1 MKKISV
7 ILLTL
12 MLALLAILPVSGAC
26 ADEIETQYYIVS
38 ENGKTVNLRA
48 RPEGSLIT
56 RLGVGKPVTLI
67 SDAGNGWIK
76 ISAKVDGAI
85 VKGYVMAEFLTTE
98 DPTELPQEFVKVN
111 RFKVFVAPSK
121 GENGHINL
129 RAEATAN
136 STCRRYL
143 YKDMELTVLEESNAW
158 YKVRTEA
165 GTVGYVVKAFVT
177 KEY

>member
-1 MKKISV
+1 MKKFSV

-12 MLALLAILPVSGAC
+12 VLALLAIVPVTAAC
-26 ADEIETQYYIVS
+26 ADGIETQYYIAS
-38 ENGKTVNLRA
+38 ENGKTVNLRS

-67 SDAGNGWIK
+67 SDDGNGWVK
-76 ISAKVDGAI
+76 VSAKVDGAI

-111 RFKVFVAPSK
+111 RFKVYVAPSK
-121 GENGHINL
+121 GEDGHINL
-129 RAEATAN
+129 RAEATVN

-143 YKDMELTVLEESNAW
+143 YKGAELTVLAESNAW
-158 YKVRTEA
+158 YQVRTEA